1 MKAAGISQLDR
12 ALLDRSIVLFG
23 LMGAGKTSVGR
34 RLAAELA
41 LPFVDA
47 DEEIEAAAGCSIA
60 DFFQLHGEAEFRAG
74 ERRVIKRL
82 LAGPVCVLATG
93 GGAFMDAA
101 TRAAIRKRGISLW
114 LRADL
119 DVLVKRVRRRNNR
132 PLLQGGDQRQI
143 LQDLMATRYPIY
155 EQADIIVD
163 RPGRSGPAQ
172 LRYPGRGR
180 RARRGG
186 RVHGAAAAASA
197 RRRGDR

>member
-1 MKAAGISQLDR
+1 MTAAGNASFDPG
-12 ALLDRSIVLFG
+12 LLDRSIVLVG

-34 RLAAELA
+34 RLAKELA

-60 DFFQLHGEAEFRAG
+60 DFFQLYGETEFRAG

-93 GGAFMDAA
+93 GGAFMDPT
-101 TRAAIRKRGISLW
+101 TRKAIRKNGISVW

-119 DVLVKRVRRRNNR
+119 DVLLKRVRRRNNR

-143 LQDLMATRYPIY
+143 LQDLMTARYPTY
-155 EQADIIVD
+155 GEADIVVD
-163 RPGRSGPAQ
+163 SCDGPHEDVVREAI
-172 LRYPGRGR
+172 
-180 RARRGG
+180 ARLSAFLT
-186 RVHGAAAAASA
+186 AAPDARTSAAP
-197 RRRGDR
+197 

>member
-1 MKAAGISQLDR
+1 MKAAGIPQLDR
-12 ALLDRSIVLFG
+12 ALLDRSIVLVG

-143 LQDLMATRYPIY
+143 LQDLMAKRYPIY
-155 EQADIIVD
+155 EQADIVVD
-163 RPGRSGPAQ
+163 SCDGPHADVVHDAIRR
-172 LRYPGRGR
+172 LSAYLTAAP
-180 RARRGG
+180 RART
-186 RVHGAAAAASA
+186 SA
-197 RRRGDR
+197 GS

>member
-1 MKAAGISQLDR
+1 MTAAGNASFDPG
-12 ALLDRSIVLFG
+12 LLDRSIVLVG

-34 RLAAELA
+34 RLAKTLA

-93 GGAFMDAA
+93 GGAFMDPT
-101 TRAAIRKRGISLW
+101 TRKAIRKNGISVW

-119 DVLVKRVRRRNNR
+119 EVLLKRVRRRNNR

-143 LQDLMATRYPIY
+143 LQDLMTARYPIY
-155 EQADIIVD
+155 GQADIVVD
-163 RPGRSGPAQ
+163 SCDGPHDDVMRVVITRLSAF
-172 LRYPGRGR
+172 LTATPD
-180 RARRGG
+180 ARRS
-186 RVHGAAAAASA
+186 AAP
-197 RRRGDR
+197 

>member
-1 MKAAGISQLDR
+1 MTAAGNASFDPG
-12 ALLDRSIVLFG
+12 LLDRSIVLVG

-34 RLAAELA
+34 RLAKALA

-60 DFFQLHGEAEFRAG
+60 DFFQLYGEAEFRAG

-93 GGAFMDAA
+93 GGAFMEPA
-101 TRAAIRKRGISLW
+101 TRKAIRKHGISVW

-119 DVLVKRVRRRNNR
+119 DVLLKRVRRRNNR

-143 LQDLMATRYPIY
+143 LQDLMTARYPIY
-155 EQADIIVD
+155 GEADIVVD
-163 RPGRSGPAQ
+163 SCDGPHDDVVRDAM
-172 LRYPGRGR
+172 
-180 RARRGG
+180 ARLSTFLT
-186 RVHGAAAAASA
+186 AAPDARTSAAP
-197 RRRGDR
+197 

>member
-1 MKAAGISQLDR
+1 MTAAGNASFDPG
-12 ALLDRSIVLFG
+12 LLDRSIVLVG

-34 RLAAELA
+34 RLAKALA

-93 GGAFMDAA
+93 GGAFMDPT
-101 TRAAIRKRGISLW
+101 TRKAIRKHGISVW

-119 DVLVKRVRRRNNR
+119 DVLLKRVRRRNNR

-143 LQDLMATRYPIY
+143 LQDLMTARYPIY
-155 EQADIIVD
+155 GQADIVVD
-163 RPGRSGPAQ
+163 SCDGPHEDVVRDAM
-172 LRYPGRGR
+172 
-180 RARRGG
+180 ARL
-186 RVHGAAAAASA
+186 AAFLTATPDARTSAAP
-197 RRRGDR
+197 